1 MPPYDWDDDPEPER
15 EPWAAICCL
24 DAPARNGDSCIYEGF
39 FVCVCECDQLPKR
52 KVVRPR
58 RVCRPIKEN

>member
-1 MPPYDWDDDPEPER
+1 MPPYDRDDDPEPER

-24 DAPARNGDSCIYEGF
+24 DEATRNGDPCLYWGMYACEV
-39 FVCVCECDQLPKR
+39 VCANLPTR

-58 RVCRPIKEN
+58 RVCRPVKEN